1 VEIDDLKNAWLAL
14 ANSQNNNY
22 PTDDNSL
29 LKMARSRSQNII
41 SKMIRSIYLEIGLSL
56 ATVLGV
62 TLMIVV
68 TPDYRLVRLLCLL
81 CLAFIL
87 ALTPIIAIPMYRF
100 YQKLKKFEDTQEAL
114 LPHIKHYVEVIE
126 NYIKAYT
133 QLNVVLCFLSFFV
146 IFFGLRYFEDSGY
159 LGTRLPISWLF
170 TGLLALGAGLLSVP
184 FVKWYVQKL
193 YGNYLNY
200 LKSELNNLESVQ

>member
-1 VEIDDLKNAWLAL
+1 MEIDDLKNAWLAL

-41 SKMIRSIYLEIGLSL
+41 SKMIRSIHLEIGLSL
-56 ATVLGV
+56 G
-62 TLMIVV
+62 TLLVV
-68 TPDYRLVRLLCLL
+68 TSVTIISPEYRYFRLLSLG
-81 CLAFIL
+81 FML
-87 ALTPIIAIPMYRF
+87 ALTPIMAIPMYRF

-114 LPHIKHYVEVIE
+114 LPHIKYYVEVIE

-184 FVKWYVQKL
+184 FIKWYVQKL
-193 YGNYLNY
+193 YGNYLSH
-200 LKSELNNLESVQ
+200 LKSELNNLESAQ